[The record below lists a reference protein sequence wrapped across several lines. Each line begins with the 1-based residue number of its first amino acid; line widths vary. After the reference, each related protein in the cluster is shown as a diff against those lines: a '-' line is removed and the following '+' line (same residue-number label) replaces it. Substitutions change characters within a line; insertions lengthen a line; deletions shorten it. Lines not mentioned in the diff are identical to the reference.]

1 MIFAERQPPHW
12 SRLSVAMAAIFLVS
26 CSLQRDRQMEEP
38 PPPGTGTP
46 AVSVPVKPP
55 ELPPPTAAEVRS
67 KVGRIFGAAVV
78 IDARRAP
85 YFIVGDFNGDF
96 SEDLVVALN
105 PAPDR
110 SSEIEDELASW
121 VLVDPMRPPVGR
133 GKLSLRPEVR
143 REIEMRRRVRVEAG
157 SALLGII
164 HGFGSRGWRN
174 REATQAYVLKTSA
187 SGSMATQLYGQTVT
201 PENKEALP
209 RIWGDVIALTV
220 SGRPGFL
227 YYNGAKY
234 AWYDPTGYKPE
245 QPIRTG
251 HGRE

>member
-12 SRLSVAMAAIFLVS
+12 SRLSVAMAGIFLVS
-26 CSLQRDRQMEEP
+26 CSLQRDRQLEEA
-38 PPPGTGTP
+38 PPPGSGKL

-55 ELPPPTAAEVRS
+55 ALPPPMPAEARS
-67 KVGRIFGAAVV
+67 KVDRIFGAAVV
-78 IDARRAP
+78 IDGKRSP

-121 VLVDPMRPPVGR
+121 ILVDPMRPPVGR

-143 REIEMRRRVRVEAG
+143 REIEMQRRVRVEAG
-157 SALLGII
+157 SALLGVI

-174 REATQAYVLKTSA
+174 REATQTYILKNSA
-187 SGSMATQLYGQTVT
+187 NGSMATQLYEQTVT
-201 PENKEALP
+201 PENKESLP
-209 RIWGDVIALTV
+209 RI
-220 SGRPGFL
+220 
-227 YYNGAKY
+227 
-234 AWYDPTGYKPE
+234 
-245 QPIRTG
+245 
-251 HGRE
+251 